1 MPVISN
7 VGRHRAASSSSPHM
21 GHSVTALLGTQAVL
35 STFAAQHNVSPP
47 VQAKAGVWLLP
58 LTEETIDKIVGL
70 PVGEPVKGFNY
81 LFPKL
86 LAKLELASAQDW
98 IIYAETEYFGGT
110 GGQGAVALRR
120 GATLYGPTTADWGSI
135 NEALSSVGIKSVP
148 PAQDEFDTVGLDTH
162 RFTDDWLPEGEDS
175 DA

>member
-1 MPVISN
+1 
-7 VGRHRAASSSSPHM
+7 M

-35 STFAAQHNVSPP
+35 STFAAQQNVSPP

-58 LTEETIDKIVGL
+58 LPEETIDKIVGL

-98 IIYAETEYFGGT
+98 IIYAETGH
-110 GGQGAVALRR
+110 GAVAVRR
-120 GATLYGPTTADWGSI
+120 GATLYGPTTADWGCI
-135 NEALSSVGIKSVP
+135 NQALSSVGIKAVP
-148 PAQDEFDTVGLDTH
+148 PAQDEFETVGLDTH